1 MNNMKATYDKE
12 ADAMNIRIKDG
23 KVYKTLEISD
33 SILVDVDKRGRAL
46 GIEILFVSSQ
56 MPRKSIKE
64 TIRTGI
70 PVSTV
75 TA

>member
-1 MNNMKATYDKE
+1 MKATYDKE
-12 ADAMNIRIKDG
+12 ADAMNIRVKSG

-33 SILVDVDKRGRAL
+33 SILVDVDKKGRAL

-56 MPRKSIKE
+56 MPQKSIKE

-70 PVSTV
+70 PVSAV
-75 TA
+75 VA